1 MSRTALGL
9 AAALVTAASPLILPA
24 PAQAAITPTS
34 SAAALGAALQGPGA
48 NLTGSSFTTVSAA
61 GANGVADSALSSFPT
76 NGPSFAILTSGSAES
91 ADDANTN
98 DPDGGGGADDKT
110 TDNGGGAVRGD
121 TDRDVSIL
129 KLDLDVPATANCL
142 SFDFQFY
149 SEEYFDFVGT
159 EFNDA
164 FIAELDSSTWTTSGS
179 NIGAPDNFAFDGA
192 HNVVSV
198 NATGI
203 GTATARNAAGTTY
216 DAATELLSAAHQVT
230 PGSHSLYL
238 SIFDQGDNILD
249 SAAFVDNLRVGF
261 VPDPATQCVP
271 GAHVKQFQL
280 DLTPPTATK
289 ETGQTH
295 TVTAT
300 LQDLNATPPAIPG
313 ATILFQTTGVNPGTG
328 SGTTDAAGQTTYS
341 YVGANVGSDTISAC
355 YDLDTSGTCDA
366 GEPFAS
372 ATVEWTNAPP
382 TNDAGGP
389 YAGDEGSNLSL
400 TGSASDVNAG
410 DTLTNT
416 WSIAPG
422 AGVDVGASCS
432 FADANDLTTTVSCT
446 DDGTWDLTLTTNDGV
461 NPDVVATTTVTVDNV
476 DPEITGITVSIAP
489 VALGTPVSFSATYTD
504 PGANDTH
511 TASIDW
517 GDGSTTAPAA
527 SGGSVADSHVY
538 TAAGIYTIC
547 LTVTDDDL
555 GSDTEC
561 AEDYVVVYDPNGGFV
576 TGGGWITAAPGSF
589 PADPSVSGPGRFGF
603 VSKYHKGATVPVG
616 NTEFQFQAGDLNF
629 HSESYEW
636 LVVAGTKAV
645 YKGAGTVNGEAG
657 YRFIVSAIDGGK
669 TGPDR
674 FRIKIWNAS
683 TDVVVFDNQAGASDD
698 ASATNAITQGSI
710 VIHK

>member
-9 AAALVTAASPLILPA
+9 AAALVTAGSPLILSA
-24 PAQAAITPTS
+24 PAQAAITPTG
-34 SAAALGAALQGPGA
+34 SASALAAALQGPGA
-48 NLTGSSFTTVSAA
+48 DITGASFTTVSAS

-76 NGPSFAILTSGSAES
+76 NGPTFPIMTTGSADS

-98 DPDGGGGADDKT
+98 VPDGGGAGDDKT
-110 TDNGGGAVRGD
+110 TNNGGGAVRGD

-129 KLDLDVPATANCL
+129 KVDLDVPATANCL

-159 EFNDA
+159 AFNDA

-179 NIGAPDNFAFDGA
+179 TIIAPDNFAFDGA
-192 HNVVSV
+192 NNVVSV

-203 GTATARNAAGTTY
+203 GTATAANAAGTTY

-230 PGSHSLYL
+230 PGAHSLYL

-249 SAAFVDNLRVGF
+249 SAAFIDNLRVGF

-280 DLTPPTATK
+280 DLTPATATK

-300 LQDLNATPPAIPG
+300 LQDLNETPPAISG

-328 SGTTDAAGQTTYS
+328 SGTTDSAGQTTYS
-341 YVGANVGSDTISAC
+341 YVGSNVGTDTISAC
-355 YDLDTSGTCDA
+355 YDLDASGTCDA

-372 ATVEWTNAPP
+372 ATADWTNAPP

-389 YAGDEGSNLSL
+389 YSGGEGSAIALS
-400 TGSASDVNAG
+400 GSASDVNVG
-410 DTLTNT
+410 DTLTST

-422 AGVDVGASCS
+422 AGVDAGASCT
-432 FADANDLTTTVSCT
+432 FADPSDLTTTVTCD

-461 NPDVVATTTVTVDNV
+461 NADVVATTTVQVANV
-476 DPEITGITVSIAP
+476 APEITSMTVPLAP
-489 VALGTPVSFSATYTD
+489 VALGTPVALSATYAD
-504 PGANDTH
+504 AGAHDTH
-511 TASIDW
+511 TAVVDW
-517 GDGSTTAPAA
+517 DDSSTSAPAA
-527 SGGSVADSHVY
+527 SGGSVSTSHVY
-538 TAAGIYTIC
+538 TSPGIHSIC

-555 GSDTEC
+555 ADDTEC
-561 AEDYVVVYDPNGGFV
+561 AGDYVVVYDPDGGFV
-576 TGGGWITAAPGSF
+576 TGGGWITADAGSF
-589 PADPSVSGPGRFGF
+589 PADPSASGPGRFGF
-603 VSKYHKGATVPVG
+603 VSKYKKGATTPDG

-636 LVVAGTKAV
+636 LVVAGSKAI
-645 YKGAGTVNGEAG
+645 YKGAGTVNDETG
-657 YRFIVSAIDGGK
+657 YKFIVSAIDGGK

-674 FRIKIWNAS
+674 FRIKIWDAAAS
-683 TDVVVFDNQAGASDD
+683 TVVFDNQLGAADD
-698 ASATNAITQGSI
+698 ASAANAITQGSI